1 MHGAVHAQLKDDLLQ
16 GAFQPGDA
24 LREVALAE
32 RFGVSRTPVREAL
45 TRLLHEGLLERRA
58 RGLFVKEIDPEQIMQ
73 VYDLRILLEG
83 QSAQESASVRTE
95 VDLVRL
101 QALVDRDRALA
112 EPDDD
117 TRLATNI
124 EFHRALWRAAHNPV
138 LEDLLE
144 RLATHQ
150 IHAPIIHAVRRLA
163 LDRIAGRAPAHR
175 GSRPRTRQRKGQR
188 THPEAYVHR
197 QGAALEDVRQ
207 PDALAPDPKQ
217 LGRSGLR
224 QSIVDL

>member
-83 QSAQESASVRTE
+83 QAAQEAASVRTE
-95 VDLVRL
+95 VDLMRL
-101 QALVDRDRALA
+101 QALVDRDRSLA
-112 EPDDD
+112 EPDDA

-150 IHAPIIHAVRRLA
+150 IHAPSSTLSI
-163 LDRIAGRAPAHR
+163 
-175 GSRPRTRQRKGQR
+175 GSRWADSLDEHQCI
-188 THPEAYVHR
+188 V
-197 QGAALEDVRQ
+197 DNVRER
-207 PDALAPDPKQ
+207 DSAKA
-217 LGRSGLR
+217 SGLIQAHMATAKALR
-224 QSIVDL
+224 LKMFANLTH

>member
-45 TRLLHEGLLERRA
+45 TRLLHEGQA
-58 RGLFVKEIDPEQIMQ
+58 
-73 VYDLRILLEG
+73 
-83 QSAQESASVRTE
+83 AQEAASVRTE
-95 VDLVRL
+95 VDLMRL
-101 QALVDRDRALA
+101 QALVDLDRALA
-112 EPDDD
+112 EPDDA

-150 IHAPIIHAVRRLA
+150 IHAPSSTLSV
-163 LDRIAGRAPAHR
+163 
-175 GSRPRTRQRKGQR
+175 GSRWTESLDEHQR
-188 THPEAYVHR
+188 
-197 QGAALEDVRQ
+197 
-207 PDALAPDPKQ
+207 
-217 LGRSGLR
+217 
-224 QSIVDL
+224 IVDHVRERDSAKASELIQKHMSTAKALRLKMFASLMH

>member
-1 MHGAVHAQLKDDLLQ
+1 MAKLDSDSIHAQLKDDLLQ

-83 QSAQESASVRTE
+83 QAAQEAASVRTE
-95 VDLVRL
+95 VDLMRL
-101 QALVDRDRALA
+101 QALVDRDRALS
-112 EPDDD
+112 EPDDA

-150 IHAPIIHAVRRLA
+150 IHAPTSTLSV
-163 LDRIAGRAPAHR
+163 
-175 GSRPRTRQRKGQR
+175 GSRWT
-188 THPEAYVHR
+188 E
-197 QGAALEDVRQ
+197 ALEEHQRIVENIRERDSAKACGLIQ
-207 PDALAPDPKQ
+207 AHMATAKALRLKMFAS
-217 LGRSGLR
+217 LMH
-224 QSIVDL
+224 

>member
-1 MHGAVHAQLKDDLLQ
+1 MAKIDSDSIHAQLKDDLLR
-16 GAFQPGDA
+16 GAFQPGDP

-73 VYDLRILLEG
+73 VYELRINLEG
-83 QSAQESASVRTE
+83 QAAHEAAAHRTE
-95 VDLVRL
+95 VDLMRL
-101 QALVDRDRALA
+101 QALVERDRQLS
-112 EPDDD
+112 EPDDA
-117 TRLATNI
+117 TRLSTNI

-150 IHAPIIHAVRRLA
+150 IHAPSSTLSVGTRWAES
-163 LDRIAGRAPAHR
+163 LDEH
-175 GSRPRTRQRKGQR
+175 
-188 THPEAYVHR
+188 
-197 QGAALEDVRQ
+197 
-207 PDALAPDPKQ
+207 
-217 LGRSGLR
+217 
-224 QSIVDL
+224 QSILDSISQRDSEQALVLIRQHMSTAKSLRLQMFARLMH

>member
-45 TRLLHEGLLERRA
+45 TRLLHEGLLERCA

-83 QSAQESASVRTE
+83 QTAQESASVRTE

-112 EPDDD
+112 EPDDA

-150 IHAPIIHAVRRLA
+150 IHAPSSTLSV
-163 LDRIAGRAPAHR
+163 
-175 GSRPRTRQRKGQR
+175 GSRWTESLDEHQR
-188 THPEAYVHR
+188 
-197 QGAALEDVRQ
+197 
-207 PDALAPDPKQ
+207 
-217 LGRSGLR
+217 
-224 QSIVDL
+224 IVDHVRERDSAKASELIQKHMSTAKALRLKMFASLMH

>member
-1 MHGAVHAQLKDDLLQ
+1 MAKLDSDSIHAQLKDDLLQ

-83 QSAQESASVRTE
+83 QAAQEAASVRTE
-95 VDLVRL
+95 VDLMRL

-112 EPDDD
+112 DPDDA

-150 IHAPIIHAVRRLA
+150 IHAPSSTLSV
-163 LDRIAGRAPAHR
+163 
-175 GSRPRTRQRKGQR
+175 GSRWTESLHEHQC
-188 THPEAYVHR
+188 
-197 QGAALEDVRQ
+197 
-207 PDALAPDPKQ
+207 
-217 LGRSGLR
+217 
-224 QSIVDL
+224 IVDNIRERDSAKACGLIQAHMATAKALRLKMFASLMH

>member
-1 MHGAVHAQLKDDLLQ
+1 MRSVHGAVHAQLKDDLLQ

-83 QSAQESASVRTE
+83 QAAQEAASVRTE
-95 VDLVRL
+95 VDLMRL
-101 QALVDRDRALA
+101 QALVDRDRSLA
-112 EPDDD
+112 EPDDA

-150 IHAPIIHAVRRLA
+150 IHAPSSTLSI
-163 LDRIAGRAPAHR
+163 
-175 GSRPRTRQRKGQR
+175 GSRWADSLDEHQCI
-188 THPEAYVHR
+188 V
-197 QGAALEDVRQ
+197 DNVRER
-207 PDALAPDPKQ
+207 DSAKA
-217 LGRSGLR
+217 SGLIQAHMATAKALR
-224 QSIVDL
+224 LKMFANLTH

>member
-45 TRLLHEGLLERRA
+45 TRLLHEGLLECRA

-83 QSAQESASVRTE
+83 QAAQEAASVRTE
-95 VDLVRL
+95 VDLMRL

-112 EPDDD
+112 EPDDA

-150 IHAPIIHAVRRLA
+150 IHAPSSTLSV
-163 LDRIAGRAPAHR
+163 
-175 GSRPRTRQRKGQR
+175 GSR
-188 THPEAYVHR
+188 
-197 QGAALEDVRQ
+197 
-207 PDALAPDPKQ
+207 
-217 LGRSGLR
+217 
-224 QSIVDL
+224 

>member
-1 MHGAVHAQLKDDLLQ
+1 MAKLDSDSIHAQLKDDLLQ

-83 QSAQESASVRTE
+83 QAAQEAASVRTE
-95 VDLVRL
+95 VDLMRL

-112 EPDDD
+112 EPDDA

-150 IHAPIIHAVRRLA
+150 IHAPTSTLSV
-163 LDRIAGRAPAHR
+163 
-175 GSRPRTRQRKGQR
+175 GSRWT
-188 THPEAYVHR
+188 E
-197 QGAALEDVRQ
+197 ALEEHQ
-207 PDALAPDPKQ
+207 C
-217 LGRSGLR
+217 
-224 QSIVDL
+224 IVDNIRERDSANACGLIQAHMATAKALRLKMFASLMH

>member
-1 MHGAVHAQLKDDLLQ
+1 MAKIDSDSIHAQLKHDLLR

-83 QSAQESASVRTE
+83 QAAHEAATARTE
-95 VDLVRL
+95 VDLMRL
-101 QALVDRDRALA
+101 QALVERDRTLSD
-112 EPDDD
+112 PDDA
-117 TRLATNI
+117 TRLSTNI
-124 EFHRALWRAAHNPV
+124 EFHRALWRAAHNQV
-138 LEDLLE
+138 LEDLLD

-150 IHAPIIHAVRRLA
+150 IHAPTSTLSTGTRWKES
-163 LDRIAGRAPAHR
+163 LDEH
-175 GSRPRTRQRKGQR
+175 QQ
-188 THPEAYVHR
+188 
-197 QGAALEDVRQ
+197 
-207 PDALAPDPKQ
+207 
-217 LGRSGLR
+217 
-224 QSIVDL
+224 IVDAIRGRDAQQAQQLIRAHMSTAKSLRLQMFARLMG

>member
-83 QSAQESASVRTE
+83 QAAQEAASVRTE
-95 VDLVRL
+95 VDLMRL

-112 EPDDD
+112 EPDDA

-150 IHAPIIHAVRRLA
+150 IHAPSSTLSVGSRWTESLDEHQRIVDHVRE
-163 LDRIAGRAPAHR
+163 R
-175 GSRPRTRQRKGQR
+175 GSVKASELIQKHMSTAK
-188 THPEAYVHR
+188 
-197 QGAALEDVRQ
+197 ALRLKMF
-207 PDALAPDPKQ
+207 ASLMH
-217 LGRSGLR
+217 
-224 QSIVDL
+224 

>member
-1 MHGAVHAQLKDDLLQ
+1 MPKIDSDSIHAQLKHDLLR

-32 RFGVSRTPVREAL
+32 RFGVSRTTVREAL

-83 QSAQESASVRTE
+83 QATYEAATARTE
-95 VDLVRL
+95 VDLMRL
-101 QALVDRDRALA
+101 QALVDRDRALTA
-112 EPDDD
+112 PDDT
-117 TRLATNI
+117 TRLSTNI
-124 EFHRALWRAAHNPV
+124 EFHRAMWRAAHNQV

-150 IHAPIIHAVRRLA
+150 IHAPTSTLSTGTRWEESLEEHQQIVDA
-163 LDRIAGRAPAHR
+163 LRGRD
-175 GSRPRTRQRKGQR
+175 GQAAQQLMR
-188 THPEAYVHR
+188 THMSTAKSLR
-197 QGAALEDVRQ
+197 LQMFA
-207 PDALAPDPKQ
+207 Q
-217 LGRSGLR
+217 LLG
-224 QSIVDL
+224 

>member
-1 MHGAVHAQLKDDLLQ
+1 MAKLDSDSIHAQLKDDLLQ

-83 QSAQESASVRTE
+83 QAAQEAASVRTE
-95 VDLVRL
+95 VDLMRL
-101 QALVDRDRALA
+101 QALVDRDRSLT
-112 EPDDD
+112 EPDDA

-150 IHAPIIHAVRRLA
+150 IHAPSSTLSIGTRWSES
-163 LDRIAGRAPAHR
+163 LDEH
-175 GSRPRTRQRKGQR
+175 QR
-188 THPEAYVHR
+188 
-197 QGAALEDVRQ
+197 
-207 PDALAPDPKQ
+207 
-217 LGRSGLR
+217 
-224 QSIVDL
+224 IVDKVRERDTAKASELLREHMATAKSLRLKMFASLMH

>member
-83 QSAQESASVRTE
+83 PAAQEAASVRTE
-95 VDLVRL
+95 VDLMRL

-112 EPDDD
+112 EPDDA

-124 EFHRALWRAAHNPV
+124 EFHRALWRAAHSPV

-150 IHAPIIHAVRRLA
+150 IHAPSSTLSV
-163 LDRIAGRAPAHR
+163 
-175 GSRPRTRQRKGQR
+175 GSRWTESLDEHQR
-188 THPEAYVHR
+188 
-197 QGAALEDVRQ
+197 
-207 PDALAPDPKQ
+207 
-217 LGRSGLR
+217 
-224 QSIVDL
+224 IVDHVRERDSAKASVLIQKHMSTAKALRLKMFASLMH

>member
-1 MHGAVHAQLKDDLLQ
+1 MAKLDSDSIHAQLKDDLLQ

-83 QSAQESASVRTE
+83 QAAQEAASVRTE
-95 VDLVRL
+95 VDLMRL
-101 QALVDRDRALA
+101 QALVDRDRALS
-112 EPDDD
+112 EPDDA

-150 IHAPIIHAVRRLA
+150 IHAPTSTLSV
-163 LDRIAGRAPAHR
+163 
-175 GSRPRTRQRKGQR
+175 GSRWTESLDEHQCIVENIRERDSAKVCGLIQAHMATAK
-188 THPEAYVHR
+188 
-197 QGAALEDVRQ
+197 ALRLKMF
-207 PDALAPDPKQ
+207 ASLMH
-217 LGRSGLR
+217 
-224 QSIVDL
+224 

>member
-1 MHGAVHAQLKDDLLQ
+1 MAKLDSDSIHAQLKDDLLQ

-83 QSAQESASVRTE
+83 QAAQEAASVRTE
-95 VDLVRL
+95 VDLMRL
-101 QALVDRDRALA
+101 QALVDRDRALSD
-112 EPDDD
+112 PDDA

-150 IHAPIIHAVRRLA
+150 IHAPSSTLSV
-163 LDRIAGRAPAHR
+163 
-175 GSRPRTRQRKGQR
+175 GSRWTESLHEHQC
-188 THPEAYVHR
+188 
-197 QGAALEDVRQ
+197 
-207 PDALAPDPKQ
+207 
-217 LGRSGLR
+217 
-224 QSIVDL
+224 IVDNIRERDSAKACGLIQAHMATAKALRLKMFASLMH

>member
-1 MHGAVHAQLKDDLLQ
+1 MAKLDSDSIHAQLKDDLLR

-83 QSAQESASVRTE
+83 QAAQEAAGVRTE
-95 VDLVRL
+95 VDLMRL
-101 QALVDRDRALA
+101 QALVDRDR
-112 EPDDD
+112 EISDPDDA
-117 TRLATNI
+117 TRLSTNI

-150 IHAPIIHAVRRLA
+150 IHAPSSTLSIGNRWAES
-163 LDRIAGRAPAHR
+163 LDEH
-175 GSRPRTRQRKGQR
+175 QQ
-188 THPEAYVHR
+188 
-197 QGAALEDVRQ
+197 
-207 PDALAPDPKQ
+207 
-217 LGRSGLR
+217 
-224 QSIVDL
+224 IVDSVRERDSAKAHELIQGHMATAKAMRLKMFANLMH

>member
-1 MHGAVHAQLKDDLLQ
+1 MAKLDSDAIHAQLKDNLLH
-16 GAFQPGDA
+16 GAFQPGDP

-58 RGLFVKEIDPEQIMQ
+58 RGLFVKEIDPEQMMQ

-83 QSAQESASVRTE
+83 QAAQEAATVRTE
-95 VDLVRL
+95 VDLARL
-101 QALVDRDRALA
+101 QGLVDRDRALTD
-112 EPDDD
+112 PDDT
-117 TRLATNI
+117 TRLSTNI

-150 IHAPIIHAVRRLA
+150 IHAPSSTLSV
-163 LDRIAGRAPAHR
+163 
-175 GSRPRTRQRKGQR
+175 GSRWAESLDEHQNIVNAVHERDSAKANELIQAHMATAKAMRLKMFANL
-188 THPEAYVHR
+188 TH
-197 QGAALEDVRQ
+197 
-207 PDALAPDPKQ
+207 
-217 LGRSGLR
+217 
-224 QSIVDL
+224 

>member
-1 MHGAVHAQLKDDLLQ
+1 MHGAVHTQLKDDLLQ

-32 RFGVSRTPVREAL
+32 RLGVSRTPVREAL

-58 RGLFVKEIDPEQIMQ
+58 RGPFVKEIDPEQIMQ

-83 QSAQESASVRTE
+83 QAAQEAASVRTE
-95 VDLVRL
+95 VDLMRL

-112 EPDDD
+112 EPDDA

-150 IHAPIIHAVRRLA
+150 IHAPSSTLSVGSRWTESLDEHQRIVDHVRE
-163 LDRIAGRAPAHR
+163 R
-175 GSRPRTRQRKGQR
+175 GSAKASELIQKHMSTAK
-188 THPEAYVHR
+188 V
-197 QGAALEDVRQ
+197 
-207 PDALAPDPKQ
+207 
-217 LGRSGLR
+217 LR
-224 QSIVDL
+224 LKMFASLMH

>member
-83 QSAQESASVRTE
+83 QAAQEAASVRTE
-95 VDLVRL
+95 VDLMRL
-101 QALVDRDRALA
+101 QALVDRDRSLA
-112 EPDDD
+112 EPDDA

-150 IHAPIIHAVRRLA
+150 IHAPSSTLSI
-163 LDRIAGRAPAHR
+163 
-175 GSRPRTRQRKGQR
+175 GSRWADSLDEHQLIVNHVRERDSTKASELIQKHMS
-188 THPEAYVHR
+188 TAK
-197 QGAALEDVRQ
+197 ALRLKMF
-207 PDALAPDPKQ
+207 ASLMH
-217 LGRSGLR
+217 
-224 QSIVDL
+224 

>member
-1 MHGAVHAQLKDDLLQ
+1 MHGAVHAQLKNDLLQ

-58 RGLFVKEIDPEQIMQ
+58 RGLFVKETDPEQIMQ
-73 VYDLRILLEG
+73 VDDLRILLEG
-83 QSAQESASVRTE
+83 QTAQEAASVRTE
-95 VDLVRL
+95 VDLMRL

-112 EPDDD
+112 EPDDA

-150 IHAPIIHAVRRLA
+150 INAPSSTLSV
-163 LDRIAGRAPAHR
+163 
-175 GSRPRTRQRKGQR
+175 GSRWTESLDEHQR
-188 THPEAYVHR
+188 
-197 QGAALEDVRQ
+197 
-207 PDALAPDPKQ
+207 
-217 LGRSGLR
+217 
-224 QSIVDL
+224 IVDHVRERDSAKASELIQKHMSTAKALRLKMFASLMH

>member
-1 MHGAVHAQLKDDLLQ
+1 MLQ

-83 QSAQESASVRTE
+83 PAAQEAASVRTE
-95 VDLVRL
+95 VDLMRL

-112 EPDDD
+112 EPDDA

-150 IHAPIIHAVRRLA
+150 IHAPSSTLSV
-163 LDRIAGRAPAHR
+163 
-175 GSRPRTRQRKGQR
+175 GSRWTESLDEHQR
-188 THPEAYVHR
+188 
-197 QGAALEDVRQ
+197 
-207 PDALAPDPKQ
+207 
-217 LGRSGLR
+217 
-224 QSIVDL
+224 IVDHVRERDSAKASELIQKHVSTAKALRLKMFASLMH

>member
-1 MHGAVHAQLKDDLLQ
+1 MAKLDSDSIHAQLKDDLLQ

-83 QSAQESASVRTE
+83 QAAQEAASVRTE
-95 VDLVRL
+95 VDLMRL
-101 QALVDRDRALA
+101 QALVDRDRALS
-112 EPDDD
+112 EPDDA

-150 IHAPIIHAVRRLA
+150 IHAPTSTLSVGSRWTEALEEHQRIVENIRERDSAKASGLIQAHMATAKAVRLKMFA
-163 LDRIAGRAPAHR
+163 SLMH
-175 GSRPRTRQRKGQR
+175 
-188 THPEAYVHR
+188 
-197 QGAALEDVRQ
+197 
-207 PDALAPDPKQ
+207 
-217 LGRSGLR
+217 
-224 QSIVDL
+224 

>member
-1 MHGAVHAQLKDDLLQ
+1 MHGAVHTQLKDDLLQ

-32 RFGVSRTPVREAL
+32 RLGVSRTPVREAL

-58 RGLFVKEIDPEQIMQ
+58 RGPFVKEIDPEQIMQ

-83 QSAQESASVRTE
+83 QAAQEAASVRTE
-95 VDLVRL
+95 VDLMHL

-112 EPDDD
+112 EPDDA

-150 IHAPIIHAVRRLA
+150 IHAPSSTLSVGSRWTESLDEHQRIVDHVRE
-163 LDRIAGRAPAHR
+163 R
-175 GSRPRTRQRKGQR
+175 GSAKASELIQKHSSTAK
-188 THPEAYVHR
+188 
-197 QGAALEDVRQ
+197 ALRLKMF
-207 PDALAPDPKQ
+207 ASLMH
-217 LGRSGLR
+217 
-224 QSIVDL
+224 